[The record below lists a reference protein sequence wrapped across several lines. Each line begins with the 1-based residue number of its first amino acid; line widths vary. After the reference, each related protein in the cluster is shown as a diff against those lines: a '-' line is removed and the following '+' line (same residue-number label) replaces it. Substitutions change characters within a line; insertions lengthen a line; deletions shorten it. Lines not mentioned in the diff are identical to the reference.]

1 MGCNK
6 CLVLLLEAGRRSR
19 VVGSSQEEFCGWV
32 AELQMKGLQEG
43 GELTAGLWRTNAG
56 RQVLLHAICGAKS
69 FVRGYP
75 EISEE

>member
-43 GELTAGLWRTNAG
+43 GELG
-56 RQVLLHAICGAKS
+56 RWNHPGETEGNPS
-69 FVRGYP
+69 P
-75 EISEE
+75 EDERDREQMEMLILGSE